1 MDIKQKSR
9 TEQPRQRTVQPR
21 TGNTTAGTKAPQR
34 STQSSKTAPQSRR
47 QPETA
52 QQKRRQNVTQP
63 IQRTAQETHNMV
75 GKSAYAPQQVQEQVF
90 KTEQTKKRV
99 QNPEAVKRA
108 EQRRKSEERAKARKA
123 EEAKRK
129 HRPEVTYTQ
138 PVPISLN
145 QMLMK
150 ILIVVAVVVAVT
162 LGLSVFFKVE
172 KVMVHGNKAYSA
184 YTVQEA
190 GGIEIG
196 SNLLSLNNTRAC
208 GKIMAALPYVDNV
221 RIGIKLPDTVNIY
234 VEEIDVAYAITTKDG
249 TNWLMTS
256 GGKVVEQI
264 DSGIASSYTKI
275 EGVYLDSP
283 APGEQAR
290 AVEVIVETTPDEG
303 NGPTEESEPVII
315 TGAARLAAAL
325 DILEQL
331 ERNDIVGE
339 AASIDV
345 GSLSN
350 IELWLVHRILRPT
363 AERLLPHGCGCGHFQ
378 GRSAASCQ
386 ARTDRAGSCKH
397 RKAAHCI
404 RFLPCGTEHLLSSRA
419 EGIPSRAGSRRDT
432 HPCPAHGKSPAGSEA
447 GGLR

>member
-1 MDIKQKSR
+1 MDTKQKSR
-9 TEQPRQRTVQPR
+9 TEQPRKRAVQPR
-21 TGNTTAGTKAPQR
+21 TAQTTAATRAPQR
-34 STQSSKTAPQSRR
+34 SAQSGKAAQQPRR
-47 QPETA
+47 QTESA
-52 QQKRRQNVTQP
+52 QQSHRQNAQQP
-63 IQRTAQETHNMV
+63 IRRTAQETHNMM
-75 GKSAYAPQQVQEQVF
+75 GKSAYAPQQMQEQVF
-90 KTEQTKKRV
+90 KTEQKKNRI

-138 PVPISLN
+138 PIPVSLN
-145 QMLMK
+145 QILMK

-290 AVEVIVETTPDEG
+290 AVEVILETTPEEAG
-303 NGPTEESEPVII
+303 GATEESAPVII

-350 IELWLVHRILRPT
+350 IELWYGQRFQVKLGDANHMDIKISWMKSAVNQRSEYDMGILDVSFTTWP
-363 AERLLPHGCGCGHFQ
+363 
-378 GRSAASCQ
+378 
-386 ARTDRAGSCKH
+386 DRVGYTP
-397 RKAAHCI
+397 I
-404 RFLPCGTEHLLSSRA
+404 N
-419 EGIPSRAGSRRDT
+419 D
-432 HPCPAHGKSPAGSEA
+432 
-447 GGLR
+447 

>member
-1 MDIKQKSR
+1 MDTKQKSR
-9 TEQPRQRTVQPR
+9 TEQARKRAAQPR
-21 TGNTTAGTKAPQR
+21 TGKTPAGTKAPQR
-34 STQSSKTAPQSRR
+34 STQSGKTAQQSRR

-52 QQKRRQNVTQP
+52 AQQKRRQNAPQP

-75 GKSAYAPQQVQEQVF
+75 GKSAYAPHQVQEQVF
-90 KTEQTKKRV
+90 KTEQTKNRV
-99 QNPEAVKRA
+99 QNPEAIKRA
-108 EQRRKSEERAKARKA
+108 EQRRKSAQRAKERKA
-123 EEAKRK
+123 EEAKRRN
-129 HRPEVTYTQ
+129 RPEVTYTQ
-138 PVPISLN
+138 PVPVSLN

-190 GGIEIG
+190 GGIETG

-234 VEEIDVAYAITTKDG
+234 VEEIDIAYAITTKDG

-264 DSGIASSYTKI
+264 DSGIASGYTKV

-283 APGEQAR
+283 VPGEQAR
-290 AVEVIVETTPDEG
+290 AVEVVLETTPEETG
-303 NGPTEESEPVII
+303 GAATEENEPVII

-350 IELWLVHRILRPT
+350 IELWYGQRFQVKLGDANNMDIKIAWMKSAVNQRSEYDMGILDVSFTTWP
-363 AERLLPHGCGCGHFQ
+363 
-378 GRSAASCQ
+378 
-386 ARTDRAGSCKH
+386 DRVGYTPIS
-397 RKAAHCI
+397 
-404 RFLPCGTEHLLSSRA
+404 
-419 EGIPSRAGSRRDT
+419 D
-432 HPCPAHGKSPAGSEA
+432 
-447 GGLR
+447 